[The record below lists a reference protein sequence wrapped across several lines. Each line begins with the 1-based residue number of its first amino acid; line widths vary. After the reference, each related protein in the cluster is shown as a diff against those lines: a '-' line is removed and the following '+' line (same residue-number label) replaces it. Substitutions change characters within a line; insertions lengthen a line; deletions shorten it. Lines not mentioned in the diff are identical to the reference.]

1 MTKVPIIKI
10 VHGYYPEQK
19 LSRISALPQ
28 LNTKGRWVYG
38 GIVNFKSAGRMF
50 KMLLRLV
57 VLKLGEMAIS
67 KFTCSLGD
75 AVRIVLGCMYN
86 ILNVSLSREST
97 TSPM

>member
-1 MTKVPIIKI
+1 MSISFECNLPTWVKIGHIMTKVPIIKI

-57 VLKLGEMAIS
+57 VLKLGGNGHI
-67 KFTCSLGD
+67 
-75 AVRIVLGCMYN
+75 
-86 ILNVSLSREST
+86 
-97 TSPM
+97 